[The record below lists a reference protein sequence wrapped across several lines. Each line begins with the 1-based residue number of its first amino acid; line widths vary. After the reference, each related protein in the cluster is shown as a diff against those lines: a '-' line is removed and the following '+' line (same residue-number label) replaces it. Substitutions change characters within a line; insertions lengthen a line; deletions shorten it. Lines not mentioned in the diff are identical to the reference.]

1 LAAAQNTRLP
11 GHKPAESAPL
21 RLLDREKQTM
31 LRRQMQIL
39 TSCRRSLSGKLDLIN
54 GD

>member
-1 LAAAQNTRLP
+1 
-11 GHKPAESAPL
+11 
-21 RLLDREKQTM
+21 LLDREKQTM

-39 TSCRRSLSGKLDLIN
+39 TSFRLSVSGKSDWIN